1 MLINGFKFDIIMSM
15 YFV

>member
-1 MLINGFKFDIIMSM
+1 MLIEGFKFDIIMSV